1 MQEIVVGRKKDN
13 LFIQDAGYIG
23 RYIVGE
29 GEDMHLTSKIYLDF
43 QKPHV
48 ILIAGKRGSG
58 KSYAAGVI
66 LEEFLELEEKVKR
79 EACFIVVDPMGIY
92 WSLKFENKEQKKMLE
107 EWNLKPKKYKDVK
120 VIIPASVVQD
130 YKRASIPYD
139 DVLTLSLSEFSANDW
154 ILALNLN
161 RNSEEAVAIIKIFSK
176 LPAEYDMDD
185 IIDAIK
191 DDNSITQ
198 KVKNYLLNV
207 FTSVST
213 FNIFSKKGL
222 KLSDIVEGGKVVIID
237 VSRLQGDEFGLKN
250 LLVAWLARKIYHS
263 RLQSRKLEESLKL
276 KGEKIEKKFPFVWL
290 FLEEAHNFI
299 PSQGE
304 TTSTEP
310 LLTIA
315 KQGREPGIGLVVIT
329 QMPNKIHSDVLRQTD
344 IVFCF
349 RITSKE
355 DIEALHTIMQT
366 YMREDIEI
374 MLSKLP
380 KFPGA
385 AIILDDNLERI
396 LRIQVRPRKSWH
408 AGGTAVI

>member
-1 MQEIVVGRKKDN
+1 MQEIVVGRKKDGLSIEN
-13 LFIQDAGYIG
+13 AGYIG

-29 GEDMHLTSKIYLDF
+29 GEDMHLTSKVYLDF

-66 LEEFLELEEKVKR
+66 LEEFLELEDNVKK

-92 WSLKFENKEQKKMLE
+92 WSLKFENKEQKDILKD
-107 EWNLKPKKYKDVK
+107 WGLKPQKYNDVK
-120 VIIPASVVQD
+120 LIIPASMAED
-130 YKRASIPYD
+130 YKQANIPYD
-139 DVLTLSLSEFSANDW
+139 AVLTLSLSEFSAHDW

-161 RNSEEAVAIIKIFSK
+161 RNSEEAIALIKVFSK
-176 LPAEYDMDD
+176 LPAEYEMDD

-198 KVKNYLLNV
+198 KVKNYLVNV
-207 FTSVST
+207 FTSVNT
-213 FNIFSKKGL
+213 LNIFSRKGL
-222 KLSDIVEGGKVVIID
+222 KLSDIVEGGKVVIVDI
-237 VSRLQGDEFGLKN
+237 SRLQGDEFGLRN
-250 LLVAWLARKIYHS
+250 LLVAWLVRKIYYL
-263 RLQSRKLEESLKL
+263 RLQSRKLEESFKL

-299 PSQGE
+299 PSQEE
-304 TTSTEP
+304 TVSTEP

-366 YMREDIEI
+366 YMREDIES

-380 KFPGA
+380 KSPGA
-385 AIILDDNLERI
+385 AIVLDDNLEKI
-396 LRIQVRPRKSWH
+396 LRVQVRPRKSWH

>member
-13 LFIQDAGYIG
+13 LFIRDAGYIG

-29 GEDMHLTSKIYLDF
+29 GEDIHLTSKIYLDF

-66 LEEFLELEEKVKR
+66 LEEFLELEEKVKK

-120 VIIPASVVQD
+120 IIIPAPVAQD
-130 YKRASIPYD
+130 YKQANIPYD

-161 RNSEEAVAIIKIFSK
+161 RNSEEAITLIKIFSK
-176 LPAEYDMDD
+176 LPAEYEMDD

-207 FTSVST
+207 FTSVNT
-213 FNIFSKKGL
+213 FNIFSRKGL

-366 YMREDIEI
+366 YVKEDIEV

-396 LRIQVRPRKSWH
+396 IRIQVRPRKSWH